1 MDFSRARRKA
11 VWPSICDGDSTRY
24 PGSAYCWICESERA
38 FFYAP
43 IWVAPQEFV
52 FFRLLS
58 HGFSWDGS
66 FLFLSTHI
74 FFI

>member
-11 VWPSICDGDSTRY
+11 AWPSICDGDSTRY

-38 FFYAP
+38 FFLRANLGGTAR
-43 IWVAPQEFV
+43 VC
-52 FFRLLS
+52 FFKLLS

-66 FLFLSTHI
+66 FLFLSTYI